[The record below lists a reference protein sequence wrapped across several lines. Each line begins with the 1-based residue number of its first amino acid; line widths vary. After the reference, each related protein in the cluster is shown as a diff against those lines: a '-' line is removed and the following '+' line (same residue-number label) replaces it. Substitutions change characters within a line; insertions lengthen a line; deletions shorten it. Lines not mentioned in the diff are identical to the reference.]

1 MGNVSMWRVILAGW
15 GIVLVLGKEFLLLA
29 VSWRMTSLACSL

>member
-1 MGNVSMWRVILAGW
+1 MGMGIVSVWRMILAGW

-29 VSWRMTSLACSL
+29 VS